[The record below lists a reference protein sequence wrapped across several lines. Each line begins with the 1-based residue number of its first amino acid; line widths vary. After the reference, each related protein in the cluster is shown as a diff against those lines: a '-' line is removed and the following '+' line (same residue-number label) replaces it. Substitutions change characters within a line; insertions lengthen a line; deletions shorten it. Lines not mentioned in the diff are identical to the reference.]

1 MTARVIAAATLAAS
15 AALLSGCEQE
25 VSGKEM
31 ETYVEEKARTDS
43 TAQISK
49 EDAELKSQLAKL
61 QAQDPT
67 VKDAYYGVDEN
78 GNKQLHVITQ
88 QEGEEKSESSVWPLV
103 AGMAGGYL
111 LGSMLSSGGV
121 QQYAQTRPPVSR
133 NYYYSREDERKKR
146 NTYSSAYMGSVIAN
160 NRSAIYKS
168 TPPNSPALKQAVLNT
183 RSSGIFAGGGNGNSG
198 NGAKGVGGTVGKGGG
213 GGGGRGGGG

>member
-1 MTARVIAAATLAAS
+1 MTARLIAAATLAAG

-31 ETYVEEKARTDS
+31 ETYVDEKARTDS

-49 EDAELKSQLAKL
+49 EDAELKSQLSKL

-88 QEGEEKSESSVWPLV
+88 QPGEEKSESSVWPLV

-111 LGSMLSSGGV
+111 LGSIMSSGGV
-121 QQYAQTRPPVSR
+121 QQYAQTRPPVSHS
-133 NYYYSREDERKKR
+133 YYSREDERKKR
-146 NTYSSAYMGSVIAN
+146 NTYSSAYMGAVVAN

-183 RSSGIFAGGGNGNSG
+183 RSQGIFAGGGSG
-198 NGAKGVGGTVGKGGG
+198 NTGGGAKGVGGAVGKGGG
-213 GGGGRGGGG
+213 GGGHGGGG

>member
-1 MTARVIAAATLAAS
+1 MSARVIATVAIAAS
-15 AALLSGCEQE
+15 AAMLSGCEQE

-121 QQYAQTRPPVSR
+121 QQYAQTRPPVGRS
-133 NYYYSREDERKKR
+133 YYYSREDERKKR
-146 NTYSSAYMGSVIAN
+146 NTYSSAYMGHVMAN
-160 NRSAIYKS
+160 NRSAIYKA
-168 TPPNSPALKQAVLNT
+168 TPPGSPALKQAVLNT
-183 RSSGIFAGGGNGNSG
+183 RNSGIFNGG
-198 NGAKGVGGTVGKGGG
+198 GAKGVGGGVGKGGG
-213 GGGGRGGGG
+213 GAGG